1 MTITKDPNDHIVSHC
16 VLDKARHWL
25 YVVDHGADRVLRL
38 NTESGTPGGAPSFG
52 PFESYVEY
60 TQMVNDEWE
69 VVANTGLVEPAGIAL
84 IGDRLLV
91 SDHSNGEIVVYDIAA
106 NGTPEIGRIA
116 TNSPGIMGI
125 EIGPDGAIW
134 AVNATHHLLLK
145 IEPSPTVSVKGSRVL
160 PAFNAYPVP
169 ARDVLRFT
177 GLQALANERLQ
188 VHDAVGRVVLE
199 GDAATAVANGLD
211 ISRLADG
218 QYVVRCASMPA
229 QAVRFSVAR

>member
-1 MTITKDPNDHIVSHC
+1 
-16 VLDKARHWL
+16 
-25 YVVDHGADRVLRL
+25 
-38 NTESGTPGGAPSFG
+38 
-52 PFESYVEY
+52 
-60 TQMVNDEWE
+60 
-69 VVANTGLVEPAGIAL
+69 
-84 IGDRLLV
+84 
-91 SDHSNGEIVVYDIAA
+91 
-106 NGTPEIGRIA
+106 
-116 TNSPGIMGI
+116 
-125 EIGPDGAIW
+125 
-134 AVNATHHLLLK
+134 
-145 IEPSPTVSVKGSRVL
+145 VL